1 MAQIKHGAD
10 TNEIK
15 SRYGL
20 ENLVDY
26 SSNVN
31 IFSPSGVDSILSSIT
46 SSDLNYYLDINY
58 TDLRTKISKRYNL
71 EKDNVILGNGSTEI
85 MFLIM
90 KLEYIEKVG
99 IISPT
104 FGEYERAA
112 RLAGKEVVDLFYNKD
127 FSVNIDQLEKNINN
141 IDLLVICNPNNP
153 SGNINDLEK
162 VIEICKANDKLLMV
176 DETFIEFSDLEK
188 SYTALNYLDRYDKII
203 VIRAVT
209 KFYALTSV
217 RLGYGF
223 SCEKIIKDLWAIKE
237 PWTINIFAE
246 KLADVI
252 YDCEFLRNSRD
263 FYKDEI
269 QRFIF
274 KLREIDGIKV
284 YDTITNF
291 ILIELT
297 NGKTSSWI
305 KEYMIKHHGILIRDC
320 SNFKGL
326 DDSYIRINIKDKE
339 ANDNFLRCFKDA
351 IYN

>member
-15 SRYGL
+15 SKYGL
-20 ENLVDY
+20 EKLVDY

-31 IFSPSGVDSILSSIT
+31 IFSPSGVDSILASIT

-58 TDLRTKISKRYNL
+58 TDLRTRISNRYNL
-71 EKDNVILGNGSTEI
+71 EKENVILGNGSTEI

-90 KLEYIEKVG
+90 RLEYIKKVG

-127 FSVNIDQLEKNINN
+127 FSINIAQIEENIKD

-162 VIEICKANDKLLMV
+162 IIEICKTNNKLLMV

-223 SCEKIIKDLWAIKE
+223 SGENIIRDLWAIKE

-246 KLADVI
+246 KLVEVI
-252 YDCEFLRNSRD
+252 YDCEFLRSSRD

-274 KLREIDGIKV
+274 KLREIDEINV
-284 YDTITNF
+284 YDTVTNF
-291 ILIELT
+291 ILIEIK
-297 NGKTSSWI
+297 NGKTSNWV
-305 KEYMIKHHGILIRDC
+305 KEYMIKYHGILIRDC

-326 DDSYIRINIKDKE
+326 NESFIRINIKDKE
-339 ANDNFLRCFKDA
+339 ANDNFLRCFKDG